1 MTPKI
6 QLLVLDVDGTL
17 AGKTNQVREPVK
29 TAVRKAC
36 DRGIQVAVA
45 TGRMYRSAVRFHREI
60 GSNLPLISYQ
70 GALIKDPNGDRL
82 YRHLPLCPDLT
93 RALIDRFESP
103 AWRDLL
109 SIHLYIDDRLYVRDL
124 SPETR
129 AYAERSRMEAI
140 AVGDL
145 RTTLNT
151 PATKI
156 LALSHDTAAIAR
168 LLQEVRQ
175 HYTPKQL
182 YTTTSVATF
191 FEAAH
196 PEVNKGAAVRYL
208 AESLNVPLDAVMA
221 VGDNWNDYEMIRDA
235 GIGVAMGD
243 APEDVKAVAD
253 WVAPSVEADGVAA
266 AIDRFL
272 L

>member
-1 MTPKI
+1 MTKI
-6 QLLVLDVDGTL
+6 RLLALDVDGTL
-17 AGKTNQVREPVK
+17 AGRDNQVRATVK
-29 TAVRKAC
+29 DAIRQVR
-36 DRGIQVAVA
+36 DRGILVAIA

-60 GSNLPLISYQ
+60 GSTLPLVSYQ

-82 YRHLPLCPDLT
+82 CRHLPLPAPLVLE
-93 RALIDRFESP
+93 LIDRFETP
-103 AWRDLL
+103 QWRDLL
-109 SIHLYIDDRLYVRDL
+109 SIHLYIDDCLYVRDL
-124 SPETR
+124 SPDTR
-129 AYAERSRMEAI
+129 AYAERTRMEAI

-145 RTTLNT
+145 RTLLAK

-156 LALSHDTAAIAR
+156 LALSPDTVAVAR
-168 LLQEVRQ
+168 LLKEVRQ
-175 HYTPKQL
+175 HYTPQQL

-208 AESLNVPLDAVMA
+208 AGDLGIPMEAVMA

-243 APEDVKAVAD
+243 APEEVKAAAN
-253 WVAPSVEADGVAA
+253 WVAPTVDEDGVAA
-266 AIDRFL
+266 AIAQFL